1 MNIIGIVTEYNP
13 LHNGHIYQI
22 KKIKEMYPDS
32 IIVVAM
38 SANYTMRGEI
48 SVLDKWTK
56 TKLCLENGIDIVLE
70 IPFIYANQSSD
81 IFSYAAIKMLSAF
94 KIDTLVFGSESN
106 NLDKLKAIS
115 KVQINNNEFDT
126 LVKKY
131 LDKGYNYPTS
141 LAKSIHDITL
151 YTIKE
156 SNDIL
161 AVSYIKEII
170 KNNYNINIVPIKRT
184 NSFKSS
190 LMSSDIISAY
200 QIRQLLKSNININ
213 KYIPYNKKYI
223 RNIDYAKLF
232 LLIKYKVISEYNKI
246 EEYHLITEGIEKR
259 IYDGILKSDNYEE
272 LVNYVSNKRVTI
284 NKVNRM
290 LINIFVGFTKEDKE
304 NTKNLKSKYDDLSK
318 ESNSE
323 KEFSLEDPKYYSK
336 IKKNISIPVYTKFE
350 KNVMDTELKASYLYS
365 LIVNDKSIFKSEITS
380 HVITK

>member
-22 KKIKEMYPDS
+22 KKIKEMYPES

-115 KVQINNNEFDT
+115 KVQIDNNEFDT

-141 LAKSIHDITL
+141 LAKSIHDITG

-184 NSFKSS
+184 NSFKSN
-190 LMSSDIISAY
+190 LISSDIISAY
-200 QIRQLLKSNININ
+200 QIRQLLKSNINIS

-259 IYDGILKSDNYEE
+259 IYEAILKSDNYEE

-304 NTKNLKSKYDDLSK
+304 NTKNLSYIKLLGLS
-318 ESNSE
+318 SE
-323 KEFSLEDPKYYSK
+323 GKKYYSK